1 MINTTI
7 LRIYIQTL
15 IPQWGRLIAIGYV
28 FIYPPSHIR
37 QDLVFYLNYNSTM
50 NKLIIV
56 VGLVTSC
63 LNVFAAIGDSYE
75 CKTIDIAIINDNQA
89 TTNVEPL
96 TFSFAM
102 KHLSLDVES
111 YIGQLSFSQSAIGTL
126 VDNEYGN
133 SLYMDTF
140 DGKERAMASIGT
152 TMAW

>member
-1 MINTTI
+1 
-7 LRIYIQTL
+7 
-15 IPQWGRLIAIGYV
+15 
-28 FIYPPSHIR
+28 
-37 QDLVFYLNYNSTM
+37 M

-152 TMAW
+152 TMAWYDKGDLTISSMYKDNDSKVYQMVSSVSKCTKL

>member
-1 MINTTI
+1 
-7 LRIYIQTL
+7 
-15 IPQWGRLIAIGYV
+15 
-28 FIYPPSHIR
+28 
-37 QDLVFYLNYNSTM
+37 M

-152 TMAW
+152 TMAWYDKGDLTISSMYKDNDSKVYQMVSSVSKCAKL